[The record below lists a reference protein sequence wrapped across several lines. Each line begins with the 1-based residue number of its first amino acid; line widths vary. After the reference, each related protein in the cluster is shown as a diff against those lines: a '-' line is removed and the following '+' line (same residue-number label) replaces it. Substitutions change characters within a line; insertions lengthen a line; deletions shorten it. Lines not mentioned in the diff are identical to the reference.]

1 METALEDKMKFCVIR
16 SSEGHTLY
24 DTLKTMLKAVFLMPK
39 YETYDSFEK
48 INECIKKPDD
58 NDSISPEQESVNLAK
73 VKEKLFVK
81 AEDEDTEPVI
91 EEGFEHPLPNFMEVM
106 YHFGKAGVGLCSYEI
121 TCLYLGLKML
131 VNSHPLKS
139 ARFWGKVFGLAKN
152 YYIVET
158 EFIEGEDEE
167 GEEEAEQIKE
177 TPRNELTNLIDEAEE
192 NVETYPKSRWK
203 PPPKVPQE
211 PTHTGANKKVYF
223 VCQEPGLPWIRLPP
237 VTPEQ
242 IRLSRSI
249 CCLFTGNLDA
259 KVDST
264 PSFPGTETNYLR
276 AKIARISAATHISPE
291 GFYQFGEEEEEEAL
305 DEEEGERQN
314 YVRNEEYEPLPM
326 EKLADRSL
334 QHWVHHVSYILPQ
347 GRVTWWNPNQSL
359 LDEMS
364 EDEQEEEEEGLTIL
378 SPSKPERGPPILTS
392 IAADASL
399 SDYPAWSA
407 RLSSA
412 IIPEHAVAVVSS
424 NIWPGAHAIAW
435 DKAFENIYIG
445 WGVKA
450 TAPGFQPYLPQNVMD
465 EFQNHSEVAELTDPT
480 PEEEAALRK
489 ARAGPEE
496 QEEIGEEGQEES
508 NEEEESV

>member
-1 METALEDKMKFCVIR
+1 M
-16 SSEGHTLY
+16 
-24 DTLKTMLKAVFLMPK
+24 
-39 YETYDSFEK
+39 DSWPMSCE
-48 INECIKKPDD
+48 
-58 NDSISPEQESVNLAK
+58 
-73 VKEKLFVK
+73 K

-177 TPRNELTNLIDEAEE
+177 TPRNELTNLIDEAGSNIEE
-192 NVETYPKSRWK
+192 PCV
-203 PPPKVPQE
+203 
-211 PTHTGANKKVYF
+211 
-223 VCQEPGLPWIRLPP
+223 RLDHRAS
-237 VTPEQ
+237 Q
-242 IRLSRSI
+242 RIMI